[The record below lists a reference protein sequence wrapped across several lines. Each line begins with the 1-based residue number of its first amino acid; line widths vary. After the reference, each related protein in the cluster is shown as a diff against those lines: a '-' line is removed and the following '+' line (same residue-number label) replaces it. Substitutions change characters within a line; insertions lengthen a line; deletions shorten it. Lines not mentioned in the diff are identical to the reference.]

1 MTLRL
6 AGLRGLGV
14 TAQGFAAFAGFALLA
29 MAGTARAEGAAG
41 AAILNVPLSVRQAG
55 MGGVSAGG
63 ADVMRAWSNPALLA
77 GQATRGEVAL
87 GGGSM
92 FGGTQTTMGA
102 GVGWMLTPAW
112 TLGAV
117 AMSYSA
123 GFDELNAS
131 GASAGSR
138 VDRSVQSGGV
148 VAAVRVGPAA
158 VGLGV
163 RGVADALAGNTAT
176 TGAADAGVS
185 AGLDGFAAAAA
196 IRNVGAGLR
205 AVAES
210 GPDGESLPREIR
222 AGASYRFAPM
232 RISGGVEYAG
242 VAGRDAQI
250 GAGAE
255 WWPAAALGLRAGAG
269 VEGPAIK
276 FSAGLSAVFRGYA
289 LDYALTTHVL
299 GATHRASLT
308 YAFGPTAPELAALR
322 LEDSLRAAEAAAALR
337 REDALRGATEAA
349 APAVQAAPPVAAPA
363 ASRRSTLAVASFD
376 PQNVSAGDAAVI
388 ADMFRS
394 ELVKQGRFDV
404 VEKSNMDKILM
415 EQAFQQSGCTTAECA
430 VKLGKIL
437 NVRYLVVGSF
447 GKLMDQYVVS
457 FRMVETETAK
467 VVFSDDAR
475 ELSSQRDVYKAITA
489 MTARLGR
496 AYGSK

>member
-1 MTLRL
+1 
-6 AGLRGLGV
+6 V
-14 TAQGFAAFAGFALLA
+14 S
-29 MAGTARAEGAAG
+29 RADGAAG

-63 ADVMRAWSNPALLA
+63 TDLLRAWSNPALLA
-77 GQATRGEVAL
+77 GQATRGEAAL
-87 GGGSM
+87 GGASM
-92 FGGTQTTMGA
+92 FGGQQQTLGA
-102 GVGWMLTPAW
+102 GVGWMLTPSW

-117 AMSYSA
+117 VMSYSS
-123 GFDELNAS
+123 GFDELNES
-131 GASAGSR
+131 GSPAGSR
-138 VDRSVQSGGV
+138 IARSVQSGGV

-185 AGLDGFAAAAA
+185 AGYAGFTAAAA

-205 AVAES
+205 AAGEA
-210 GPDGESLPREIR
+210 GPGGDSLPREIR

-232 RISGGVEYAG
+232 RVAGGIEIAS
-242 VAGRDAQI
+242 ATGRDAQV

-269 VEGPAIK
+269 VTGPGIQ
-276 FSAGLSAVFRGYA
+276 FSAGLSAVFMGYA
-289 LDYALTTHVL
+289 LDYAFTAHAL

-308 YAFGPTAPELAALR
+308 YAFGPTAPELEALR
-322 LEDSLRAAEAAAALR
+322 LEDSSRAKAAEETRGVSASAETPKALTAR
-337 REDALRGATEAA
+337 SG
-349 APAVQAAPPVAAPA
+349 
-363 ASRRSTLAVASFD
+363 RSTLAVATFD
-376 PQNVSAGDAAVI
+376 PQNVSAGDSAVI

-404 VEKSNMDKILM
+404 VEKANMDKILA

-430 VKLGKIL
+430 VKLGKVL
-437 NVRYLVVGSF
+437 NVRYLIVGSF
-447 GKLMDQYVVS
+447 GKLLDQYVVS

-467 VVFSDDAR
+467 VVYSDDAR
-475 ELSSQRDVYKAITA
+475 ELSTQRDVYKAVLA
-489 MTARLGR
+489 MTTRLGR
-496 AYGSK
+496 ACGSR